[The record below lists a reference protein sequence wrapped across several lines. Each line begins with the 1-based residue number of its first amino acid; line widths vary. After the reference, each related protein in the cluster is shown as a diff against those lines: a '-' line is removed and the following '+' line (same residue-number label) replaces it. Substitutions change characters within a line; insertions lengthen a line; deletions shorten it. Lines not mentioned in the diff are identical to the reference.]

1 MCLRPLV
8 DCSSSF
14 AFLLFALLLF
24 ALLLLLNFTC
34 SKVDDMLFYGG
45 LSARKLQIHS
55 LGVVCTAA
63 TGWLTAGVA
72 TGVAASVAASVAAG
86 VAASAAASAAACAA
100 ACAATGAA
108 TGAAAGVATGVA
120 TSAAAG
126 VALWLGA
133 QFIASTRRG
142 GAAPTG
148 RTVAATTG
156 QARFTCGADF
166 LLVSVELGEGVS
178 RIHSKLG

>member
-34 SKVDDMLFYGG
+34 SKVDDMLFYRG
-45 LSARKLQIHS
+45 LTARKLQIHS
-55 LGVVCTAA
+55 LSVVCTAA

-72 TGVAASVAASVAAG
+72 ASAAAG
-86 VAASAAASAAACAA
+86 VAASAAA
-100 ACAATGAA
+100 
-108 TGAAAGVATGVA
+108 GAAAGVAASAAAGVA
-120 TSAAAG
+120 AGASARGLGAG

-148 RTVAATTG
+148 RTGAATTG

>member
-1 MCLRPLV
+1 MCGVCHKVVMCLRPLV

-34 SKVDDMLFYGG
+34 SKVDDMLFYRG
-45 LSARKLQIHS
+45 LTARKLQIHS
-55 LGVVCTAA
+55 LSVVCTAA

-72 TGVAASVAASVAAG
+72 TGVAASVAAG
-86 VAASAAASAAACAA
+86 ASAR
-100 ACAATGAA
+100 GL
-108 TGAAAGVATGVA
+108 G
-120 TSAAAG
+120 AG

-148 RTVAATTG
+148 WTGAATTG